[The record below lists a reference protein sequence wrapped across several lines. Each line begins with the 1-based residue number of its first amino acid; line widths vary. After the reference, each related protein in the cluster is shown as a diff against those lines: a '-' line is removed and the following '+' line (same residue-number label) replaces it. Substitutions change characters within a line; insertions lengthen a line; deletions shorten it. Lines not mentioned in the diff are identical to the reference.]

1 MNSLKLSLFLI
12 LSCSFATFA
21 EKVLSENLYTFFS
34 IFNGYYS
41 NKVQRVVDEL
51 DAEVEDE
58 HDGIS
63 VIWRP
68 VEIAAFPDNWTLYLE
83 QSVNG
88 VINRM
93 NILIYSEDEFGV
105 IHGQVLNVKQP
116 IDYKPKQYEYADLT
130 NVELESPTPQP
141 ECEVLFTWL
150 EKNVIVGSYPDCIS
164 KNNRRT
170 PAPYSFTVTC
180 QTFTAFVCS
189 PSTFEIFA
197 RLPYIFYK
205 KRRYELPAQWTE
217 GINFTVPC
225 NF

>member
-1 MNSLKLSLFLI
+1 MTSLKLSLFLI

-21 EKVLSENLYTFFS
+21 EKVLSENLFTFFS
-34 IFNGYYS
+34 IFNGYYN
-41 NKVQRVVDEL
+41 NKAQRVVDEL
-51 DAEVEDE
+51 DAEVGDE

-63 VIWRP
+63 AFWRP
-68 VEIAAFPDNWTLYLE
+68 VVIAAFPDNWTLYLE

-93 NILIYSEDEFGV
+93 NILVFSEDEFEV

-130 NVELESPTPQP
+130 NVELESMTPQP
-141 ECEVLFTWL
+141 ECEVLFTRM
-150 EKNVIVGSYPDCIS
+150 EKNVYVGSYPDCIS
-164 KNNRRT
+164 KTNLRS
-170 PAPYSFTVTC
+170 PSPYSFTVTC
-180 QTFTAFVCS
+180 QTFSAFVCS
-189 PSTFEIFA
+189 PSSFESFA
-197 RLPYIFYK
+197 RLPYIFYN
-205 KRRYELPAQWTE
+205 KRRYELPARWTE